1 MARISLI
8 TPYRNGREF
17 LPGLVRIVQQQ
28 TFADWECLLVNDG
41 SEDGGP
47 ELLERICAGD
57 PRFRLL
63 TLPGGNAFQ
72 RLPARP
78 RNHALAQV
86 RSPLVAF
93 LDCDDLWHPRKLELQ
108 FAFHDDGRLDLSVTA
123 YARFRRLERPPRA
136 VRCPPSRL
144 DAGAMRW
151 GNPIPLL
158 TLLMRRE
165 LLEQGFPMVPHE
177 DYLLWLNLMRDHPEL
192 RYGSLPL
199 LLGFYRLHQDNLS
212 RHPADVI
219 PWTYRVF
226 REHGL
231 GRAAACRQ
239 LAMWGGFHARQLL
252 AECPGIRK
260 PVPSCSVAEL
270 LGREPLRVMPSGDR

>member
-8 TPYRNGREF
+8 TPYRNAREF
-17 LPGLVRIVQQQ
+17 LPGLVRIVQRQ

-57 PRFRLL
+57 ARFRLL
-63 TLPGGNAFQ
+63 TLPGGKASP

-108 FAFHDDGRLDLSVTA
+108 LAFHEDCRLDLSVTA
-123 YARFRRLERPPRA
+123 YARFRRLERPPQA
-136 VRCPPSRL
+136 VRCPPARL
-144 DAGAMRW
+144 DARAMRW

-158 TLLMRRE
+158 TLLMRLE

-177 DYLLWLNLMRDHPEL
+177 DYLLWLNLLRDQPEL

-199 LLGFYRLHQDNLS
+199 LLGFYRLHQDNQS
-212 RHPADVI
+212 RHSADVI
-219 PWTYRVF
+219 AWTYRVF

-231 GRAAACRQ
+231 GRAAALRQ
-239 LAMWGGFHARQLL
+239 LALWSGFHARQLL
-252 AECPGIRK
+252 AERTGSRR
-260 PVPSCSVAEL
+260 PVPSLSVVEL
-270 LGREPLRVMPSGDR
+270 LGREPLRVGPAGDR